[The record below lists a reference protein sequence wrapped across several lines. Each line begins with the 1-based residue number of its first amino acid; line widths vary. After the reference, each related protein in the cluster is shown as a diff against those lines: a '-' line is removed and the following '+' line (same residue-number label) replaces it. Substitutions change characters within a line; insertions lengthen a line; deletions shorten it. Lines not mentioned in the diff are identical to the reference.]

1 MRDPIKY
8 VLGLDIGIGS
18 VGWAVVRCEGD
29 PRIENFGVRIFES
42 GENEKRKSRKS
53 QERRSFRAGRRLVR
67 RRAAPPRAHPLLV
80 PKTGPDDG
88 EGDQSLFRRAA
99 IKT

>member
-1 MRDPIKY
+1 MSQIKY

-53 QERRSFRAGRRLVR
+53 QERRDFRAGRRLVR
-67 RRAAPPRAHPLLV
+67 RRAHRKERIRFWFQKQGLA
-80 PKTGPDDG
+80 T
-88 EGDQSLFRRAA
+88 
-99 IKT
+99 